1 MDFALSEEQ
10 IMLRDGAARY
20 LRSTIRS
27 TNAADCFERE
37 AGFSESQWRQFA
49 DMGWLALPV
58 PRIAAD
64 SGVSDRHQFDPGI
77 NG

>member
-20 LRSTIRS
+20 LAEHYSFDQRRRLL
-27 TNAADCFERE
+27 ERDG
-37 AGFSESQWRQFA
+37 GFSEPQWRQFA

-58 PRIAAD
+58 PED
-64 SGVSDRHQFDPGI
+64 CG
-77 NG
+77 